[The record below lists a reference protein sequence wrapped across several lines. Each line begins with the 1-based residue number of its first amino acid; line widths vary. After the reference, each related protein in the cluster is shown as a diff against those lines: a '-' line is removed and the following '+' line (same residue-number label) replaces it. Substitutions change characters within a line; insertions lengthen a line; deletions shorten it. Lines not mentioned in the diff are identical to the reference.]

1 MTGYS
6 HVLSDFFRVV
16 CLTLYC
22 LKNIVFICLSKLRTA
37 LVFSMRA
44 VFFCPIAWLVK
55 PLYIGKRVVGRIR

>member
-44 VFFCPIAWLVK
+44 VFLPYRLASQASL
-55 PLYIGKRVVGRIR
+55 LGKG